1 MYQYKFSDI
10 EAQLQCA
17 LQWPHFIPPL
27 LHTYICTLTPS
38 CISRC
43 PIEMILSDLKKSG
56 LNQADCVHQSFWEF
70 VNKHGH
76 FLVEFF
82 PLSNRVIWYFSPY
95 QTESRVCNSSNF
107 LFNTHITPV
116 KCIWNFW
123 NDDNTNNWRKVMEN
137 FSYML
142 KYDTE
147 KKRNKS
153 RVFIKRF
160 YTEILARKLGRKIL
174 SDLLAE
180 IGMNQ
185 LILLFCQKIIM

>member
-1 MYQYKFSDI
+1 
-10 EAQLQCA
+10 
-17 LQWPHFIPPL
+17 
-27 LHTYICTLTPS
+27 
-38 CISRC
+38 
-43 PIEMILSDLKKSG
+43 
-56 LNQADCVHQSFWEF
+56 
-70 VNKHGH
+70 
-76 FLVEFF
+76 
-82 PLSNRVIWYFSPY
+82 
-95 QTESRVCNSSNF
+95 
-107 LFNTHITPV
+107 
-116 KCIWNFW
+116 
-123 NDDNTNNWRKVMEN
+123 MEN

>member
-1 MYQYKFSDI
+1 
-10 EAQLQCA
+10 
-17 LQWPHFIPPL
+17 
-27 LHTYICTLTPS
+27 
-38 CISRC
+38 
-43 PIEMILSDLKKSG
+43 
-56 LNQADCVHQSFWEF
+56 
-70 VNKHGH
+70 
-76 FLVEFF
+76 
-82 PLSNRVIWYFSPY
+82 
-95 QTESRVCNSSNF
+95 
-107 LFNTHITPV
+107 
-116 KCIWNFW
+116 
-123 NDDNTNNWRKVMEN
+123 MEN

-153 RVFIKRF
+153 RVFIKTF